1 MICRCCC
8 VLYIIVSVTV
18 TVTTTGMVSDNHTLP
33 VISFPDQEAGTQEEG
48 YEGMKEGN
56 KYALAAWLEDK
67 TWKSVGENEYQGS
80 WVTGCR
86 PPPPF
91 PLSL

>member
-1 MICRCCC
+1 MICRCCCC

-18 TVTTTGMVSDNHTLP
+18 TTTGMVKDNYTLP
-33 VISFPDQEAGTQEEG
+33 VVSFPDQEEG

-56 KYALAAWLEDK
+56 KYALAAWLKDK
-67 TWKSVGENEYQGS
+67 AWENIGENEYLGA

-91 PLSL
+91 L